1 VRLDVVEVASESRV
15 RVVLCWLQFRLVKPS
30 TCLQP
35 IKGRVT
41 YEYGLKYAIDS
52 KVCSGQI
59 VADEVCARYQVG
71 I

>member
-1 VRLDVVEVASESRV
+1 MVEVARESWV
-15 RVVLCWLQFRLVKPS
+15 RVVLCWLQFRLVEQS

-52 KVCSGQI
+52 KVCGRQI
-59 VADEVCARYQVG
+59 VADEVCARY
-71 I
+71 